1 MSSEYHI
8 PVMLDEAMEGL
19 LLHRDGSV
27 SSQGGVYVDVT
38 FGGGGHS
45 RAILERLG
53 PEGRLLAFDQDEDA
67 AECANALMRECVS
80 APQRFTFINENF
92 RYLKSF
98 LRLHGVR
105 QVDGILA
112 DLGVSSH
119 QFDVPERG
127 FSTRFDGSLDL
138 RMDRR
143 GEVTAADLVNTLDEE
158 ALTRILKL
166 YGELSNARQMARA
179 IVRYRECKGVQG
191 SAGECVTNAGIRT
204 TEELKEAVSK
214 HLPRGMENKYL
225 AMLFQALRIEVNGE
239 LEALKEMLLQAS
251 EVLKPGGRLVVISY
265 HSLEDRLVKNFMR
278 SGNFEGTV
286 EKDFYG
292 NVLAPMR
299 MVSRGALQA
308 SDEEVARNNRARSAK
323 LRVGEKCQC
332 DLKEASRNKQQGI

>member
-8 PVMLDEAMEGL
+8 PVMLEEALDGLSLRPEGT
-19 LLHRDGSV
+19 
-27 SSQGGVYVDVT
+27 YVDVT

-53 PEGRLLAFDQDEDA
+53 EGGRLLAFDQDEDA
-67 AECANALMRECVS
+67 KVESGE
-80 APQRFTFINENF
+80 RFTFINENF

-119 QFDVPERG
+119 QFDVAERG
-127 FSTRFDGSLDL
+127 FSTRFDGELDL

-143 GEVTAADLVNTLDEE
+143 SETTAADLVNTLDEE
-158 ALTRILKL
+158 DLARLLKL
-166 YGELSNARQMARA
+166 YGELPNARQMARA
-179 IVRYRECKGVQG
+179 IVKWKVESGERREIK
-191 SAGECVTNAGIRT
+191 T
-204 TEELKEAVSK
+204 TGELKEAVQR

-239 LEALKEMLLQAS
+239 LEALKEMLQQAS

-278 SGNFEGTV
+278 SGNFEGEV

-292 NVLAPMR
+292 NVLSPMR
-299 MVSRGALQA
+299 MVSHGAVKA
-308 SDEEVARNNRARSAK
+308 SEEEVARNNRARSAR
-323 LRVGEKCQC
+323 LRVGERVVNN
-332 DLKEASRNKQQGI
+332 S